1 MSFWPRTLRLKALVA
16 VVLIALLAV
25 GNVVALQLM
34 LQRADNVT
42 ATLNIAGKLR
52 LLSQRIALEALAEHA
67 MLGGDWPD
75 VQQRY
80 ADFFSYYRVLR
91 DGGSIYGLQVR
102 PIDSSLLP
110 ALEQLQA
117 RWVEY
122 QSAIDG
128 VLC

>member
-52 LLSQRIALEALAEHA
+52 LLSQRIALEALAH
-67 MLGGDWPD
+67 
-75 VQQRY
+75 
-80 ADFFSYYRVLR
+80 
-91 DGGSIYGLQVR
+91 
-102 PIDSSLLP
+102 PITHKSP
-110 ALEQLQA
+110 P
-117 RWVEY
+117 R
-122 QSAIDG
+122 
-128 VLC
+128 